1 MLTHSVCSSI
11 LLSTQSVIT
20 AAPLICLA
28 ASVACVYVSRN
39 GWVRKIGER
48 TEVDNCGPGVAQR
61 PEDSRRVETLT
72 TSEAMHRCV
81 VCASRL
87 CGVEAT

>member
-61 PEDSRRVETLT
+61 PEDYHTQHRQLKWFALRVT
-72 TSEAMHRCV
+72 
-81 VCASRL
+81 RL
-87 CGVEAT
+87 GRVDA